1 MQNNESK
8 VAIKEL
14 RSDFEFDDYIVVV
27 RYHAS
32 FDEDSEDWKT
42 KVKRITNQ
50 GVRQG

>member
-1 MQNNESK
+1 MN
-8 VAIKEL
+8 V
-14 RSDFEFDDYIVVV
+14 VVV

-50 GVRQG
+50 GIRQGRFRFPGLAEDLLRH